1 MSESNE
7 QKNEE
12 KKRKRSRLIEQLRDA
27 EKLTF
32 FLNSVLEPTVHISGD
47 AFQKDWPVDSQR
59 VTDLVTA
66 VYYDQNETILSSAE
80 REFILSQI
88 REECRAGGRRASET
102 EAPQAD
108 KDVIVQAVLYLM
120 NEQPEPEFD
129 DQTCVLLAKL
139 RLIQIEAKTAQHEE
153 IPAFTNIFSRRLRR
167 LIPVLKGYGI
177 EVSMRHQEDGSYCKL
192 VRLATFQRE
201 GDSTT
206 ALAKTAD
213 GENRQSSGQPSG
225 GIAKKGK
232 EFRKTDV
239 SDGDNR
245 FDDPKD
251 KEALKARQVQLTA
264 TAEKGGDQ

>member
-27 EKLTF
+27 EKMTF

-47 AFQKDWPVDSQR
+47 AFQKDWPADSQR

-66 VYYDQNETILSSAE
+66 VYYDQNETILSYAE

-88 REECRAGGRRASET
+88 REECRAGGRRPSET
-102 EAPQAD
+102 EAPQTD
-108 KDVIVQAVLYLM
+108 KDVIVQAIMYLM
-120 NEQPEPEFD
+120 NEQPAFD
-129 DQTCVLLAKL
+129 DQTCVLLGKL
-139 RLIQIEAKTAQHEE
+139 RFIQMEAKTAQHEE

-206 ALAKTAD
+206 TLAKAAD

-225 GIAKKGK
+225 GTAKKGK
-232 EFRKTDV
+232 DFRKADAA
-239 SDGDNR
+239 DGEPR